1 MRMRACTVVAMLAT
15 SLALY
20 AQGPLPTSPQPVAI
34 VPDRFWVHVLTRAVD
49 VNFNGTQDAGDT
61 VAVWH
66 RFNRDGLDNGSF
78 VFPWGNV
85 YTSRPAI
92 DSVNELMYVIA
103 GDSLYALNTAFMVP
117 LVREGWSE
125 GGVALSLMNE
135 TTLLVSTRK
144 GYTDPGVV
152 RFVHAFTGLP
162 MPMQIDAGVNVQM
175 TKPLNDSTVLVLS
188 EGNFGASDGTLALA
202 QRSGT
207 TWTSAVLCTG
217 GTPNHFVVDGNTA
230 YVVMNGS
237 HEVVIVN
244 LETRSITSRIS
255 TGTSGYDGPREAA
268 IHGGRLFVTTFTGNV
283 LVIDVTSAS
292 IVGRISIDAKPEAL
306 AVINDKLWVTRTYVA
321 GGYAAERNVN
331 IYQLDDAT
339 SVATTMVQERA
350 SRAILTTSDAIAVPE
365 FTISDGVIRI
375 TDISG
380 RPHNVVIRDA
390 ATSTL
395 DIAHLPAG
403 TYVVT
408 DGKASVVLCVG
419 R

>member
-1 MRMRACTVVAMLAT
+1 MRIPAWFVAAFLAAST
-15 SLALY
+15 PLF

-34 VPDRFWVHVLTRAVD
+34 VPDRGWVHVLTRAVD

-66 RFNRDGLDNGSF
+66 RFNRNGLDNGSYA
-78 VFPWGNV
+78 FPWANA
-85 YTSRPAI
+85 YTNRPAI
-92 DSVNELMYVIA
+92 DSVNELMYVLVN
-103 GDSLYALNTAFMVP
+103 DSLYALNTAFMVP

-125 GGVALSLMNE
+125 GGVAVSLMND
-135 TTLLVSTRK
+135 TTALISVRK
-144 GYTDPGVV
+144 GYTEPGVV
-152 RFVHAFTGLP
+152 RFVHAFTGESV
-162 MPMQIDAGVNVQM
+162 PMQIEAGVNVQM
-175 TKPLNDSTVLVLS
+175 TKPLNDSTVLILS
-188 EGNFGASDGTLALA
+188 EGNFGATDGTLAVA
-202 QRSGT
+202 ERNGT
-207 TWTSAVLCTG
+207 TWTSTVLCTG
-217 GTPNHFVVDGNTA
+217 GTPNHFTVHDGKA
-230 YVVMNGS
+230 FVVMNGS
-237 HEVVIVN
+237 HEIVVVD
-244 LETRSITSRIS
+244 LTTRSIINRMS
-255 TGTSGYDGPREAA
+255 TGTTGYDGPREAV
-268 IHGGRLFVTTFTGNV
+268 IHDGRCFVTTFTGEV
-283 LVIDVTSAS
+283 LIFDIATGSR
-292 IVGRISIDAKPEAL
+292 VGRITVDAKPEAL
-306 AVINDKLWVTRTYVA
+306 AIVDGTLWVTRTYVA

-339 SVATTMVQERA
+339 SVVTTMVQERA
-350 SRAILTTSDAIAVPE
+350 SRAILTTSDAITVPE
-365 FTISDGVIRI
+365 FTIYDGDIHI

>member
-1 MRMRACTVVAMLAT
+1 MRMHACIVVAMLAT
-15 SLALY
+15 SLGLFS
-20 AQGPLPTSPQPVAI
+20 QSPLPTSPQPVAI
-34 VPDRFWVHVLTRAVD
+34 IADRLWAHVLTRAVD

-66 RFNRDGLDNGSF
+66 RFNQDGLDNGSF
-78 VFPWGNV
+78 AFPWTNV
-85 YTSRPAI
+85 YASRPAI
-92 DSVNELMYVIA
+92 DTVNELMYVIV

-125 GGVALSLMNE
+125 GGVALSLMND

-152 RFVHAFTGLP
+152 RFVHAFTGAP
-162 MPMQIDAGVNVQM
+162 MSMQIDAGVNVQM

-188 EGNFGASDGTLALA
+188 EGNFGAADGTLALA
-202 QRSGT
+202 QRNGT
-207 TWTSAVLCTG
+207 TWTSTVLCTG

-283 LVIDVTSAS
+283 LVIDVASAS
-292 IVGRISIDAKPEAL
+292 IVGRITVDAKPEAL
-306 AVINDKLWVTRTYVA
+306 AVINGKLWVTRTYVA

-331 IYQLDDAT
+331 IYELNDAT
-339 SVATTMVQERA
+339 SVTNVMQREGATQAIIA
-350 SRAILTTSDAIAVPE
+350 S
-365 FTISDGVIRI
+365 G
-375 TDISG
+375 
-380 RPHNVVIRDA
+380 NVVRLPECFTTGTVAIMGMDGRAHTASVDA
-390 ATSTL
+390 GATPSIN
-395 DIAHLPAG
+395 IAHLVSGVYLLRSGACA
-403 TYVVT
+403 VVVM
-408 DGKASVVLCVG
+408 KP
-419 R
+419 